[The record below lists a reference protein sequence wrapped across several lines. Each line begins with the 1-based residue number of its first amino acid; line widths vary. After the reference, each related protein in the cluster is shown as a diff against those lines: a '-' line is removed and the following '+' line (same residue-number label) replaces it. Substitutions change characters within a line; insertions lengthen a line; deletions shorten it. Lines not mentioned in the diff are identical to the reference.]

1 MPRASL
7 TSDQVAEVRQIHQ
20 TMVERLGQAGPR
32 RRFAYRLQAVILLPL
47 IWLLG
52 ALPVDIASGFG
63 GWLGRT
69 ILAPL
74 LNFPKHKR
82 TVRVP
87 FPHLDD
93 AGIKSLL
100 AEMSENIGRV
110 LAEVPHLRDFAG
122 PGNLRIRLTG
132 IQNVEAARAMG
143 AGVLFVTGH
152 FGNWEMSEV
161 AIRNA
166 GLDGVVVVDHP
177 KNPHFT
183 ARLALMRLGAGLS
196 EQVGTRLGV
205 YRTLRRRLKAG
216 SIALMLVDQRVSN
229 GIKVPFFGLETIT
242 NVIPARIARTLGTPV
257 VPMSVRRLEGAH
269 FEVRFESPLL
279 FTSSGDEPADER
291 TFMRRIN
298 AYFES
303 ELLRMPAHWLWGHP
317 RWDDVFLGIAPKR
330 APKSSDSG

>member
-1 MPRASL
+1 MTAPPL
-7 TSDQVAEVRQIHQ
+7 NPQQLEEVRAIHQ
-20 TMVERLGQAGPR
+20 TMVVRLGQVGPR
-32 RRFAYRLQAVILLPL
+32 KRFAYRMQAVILLPL

-52 ALPVDIASGFG
+52 ALPVDMASAFA

-87 FPHLDD
+87 FPQLDD
-93 AGIKSLL
+93 AGIRRLL

-122 PGNLRIRLTG
+122 PGNPRVRLTG
-132 IQNVEAARAMG
+132 IENIELARAKA

-183 ARLALMRLGAGLS
+183 ARLAIMRLGAGLS
-196 EQVGTRLGV
+196 EQIGTRLGV
-205 YRTLRRRLKAG
+205 YRTLRKRLRAG

-229 GIKVPFFGLETIT
+229 GIKVPFFGLDTIT

-257 VPMSVRRLEGAH
+257 VPMSVRRLKGAH
-269 FEVRFESPLL
+269 FEVRFEVPLM
-279 FTSSGDEPADER
+279 FASTGDEAADER
-291 TFMRRIN
+291 NFMRQIN
-298 AYFES
+298 AYFEG
-303 ELLRMPAHWLWGHP
+303 ELLRTPAHWLWGHP

-330 APKSSDSG
+330 APKSSESG